1 MTTQRRASSRRR
13 LFVLAVSAAISAA
26 FAISAEAQ
34 VQVDD
39 NLQDRLANYNKDGLF
54 SGQPSTAQNLL
65 YNVCKSPGDLIDY
78 LYHTAK
84 RNRIRL
90 DDAPEA
96 AKKNPRDFF
105 AKPENRRLG
114 TQLIRK
120 YFVDNPPIAKARWQD
135 LQAFLTDY
143 LGLPKQKG
151 VGEKIAAEIKAL
163 QPYTLN
169 FCTSNATT
177 LKVKFPLNPTYET
190 NVLKSNQNNSPG
202 TSAGF
207 GGSVEI
213 VAPGLRKLD
222 LVGMSAQTQSVRYGQ
237 FSSKNFDAITAQ
249 AAYQF
254 FIDAYAL
261 ELDGS
266 HRPMSGDTPPER
278 LAPANMIT
286 VDTVAIG
293 FQNQLTYLPLFNIEQ
308 VNLFTPQVSFN
319 HTNMPLFGG
328 GQCSLAIPDP
338 SRNGYC
344 YYADISVTL
353 GQTFADVGAQEN
365 ANLTVAMT
373 PGWRVDNT
381 DWTVTLPATVTA
393 RDYQNVVGGRR
404 DVLWQIGP
412 TVAYAPPT
420 FVDTAFITSV
430 TFKLSATY
438 NQNYS
443 TVAKNSWHGIIVM
456 PTLTLAFSP

>member
-1 MTTQRRASSRRR
+1 MN
-13 LFVLAVSAAISAA
+13 
-26 FAISAEAQ
+26 
-34 VQVDD
+34 
-39 NLQDRLANYNKDGLF
+39 NLPK
-54 SGQPSTAQNLL
+54 
-65 YNVCKSPGDLIDY
+65 
-78 LYHTAK
+78 
-84 RNRIRL
+84 
-90 DDAPEA
+90 
-96 AKKNPRDFF
+96 FF
-105 AKPENRRLG
+105 ARPENRRLG
-114 TQLIRK
+114 TELIRE
-120 YFVDNPPIAKARWQD
+120 YFIKNPAIAKFPWQD
-135 LQAFLTDY
+135 IRRRLAEY
-143 LGLPKQKG
+143 LGIDKQKG
-151 VGEKIAAEIKAL
+151 VDENAL
-163 QPYTLN
+163 FILKFGLQYGVN
-169 FCTSNATT
+169 FCSYSATT
-177 LKVKFPLNPTYET
+177 LKVKFPFNPTYET

-207 GGSVEI
+207 GGSVEM
-213 VAPGLRKLD
+213 VGPGLRKLD

-249 AAYQF
+249 VAYQF

-261 ELDGS
+261 ELDGRR
-266 HRPMSGDTPPER
+266 RPIYADMPKEQ
-278 LAPANMIT
+278 LAPVNMIT
-286 VDTVAIG
+286 VDTVAVG
-293 FQNQLTYLPLFNIEQ
+293 FQNQLTYIPPFNIEQ

-319 HTNMPLFGG
+319 HINMPLFGG

-353 GQTFADVGAQEN
+353 GQTFADVGTQEN

-381 DWTVTLPATVTA
+381 DWTVTLPATITA

-420 FVDTAFITSV
+420 FVETAFITSV
-430 TFKLSATY
+430 TFKLSVTY

-443 TVAKNSWHGIIVM
+443 TIAKDAWHGIIVM
-456 PTLTLAFSP
+456 PTLTVAFSP